1 VSAYLLRVNGE
12 SEMRYLLLE
21 KDIEERDAL
30 DLISKCNIS
39 LFLKSQF
46 AENVVKEIW
55 RSPYATNDSIYT
67 ASTNYF
73 MLFQYYHCEQDL
85 EKKNR
90 MFQGKKVENIENH
103 AMQFNVWRYSGKSR
117 TIAELVTTILIATLV
132 HRLLRDALDMD
143 QTIIATVKQI

>member
-1 VSAYLLRVNGE
+1 
-12 SEMRYLLLE
+12 
-21 KDIEERDAL
+21 
-30 DLISKCNIS
+30 
-39 LFLKSQF
+39 
-46 AENVVKEIW
+46 
-55 RSPYATNDSIYT
+55 
-67 ASTNYF
+67 